1 MVVFDFDKTLTYHDT
16 LYGFYREADGKNIFF
31 PVKRIALIFSAVLYK
46 TGLISNDLLKE
57 IGIALFLKGKSRNEI
72 DQIAK
77 RYVRK
82 IEFNKIYKGNY
93 LETPQQNRM
102 IVTASFEEY
111 IGILLPTEWIV
122 ASKLSYKENKVT
134 GLERNMYKTKKKS
147 ALLNLGIDKIE
158 RFYTDSE
165 SDSSVMELSEKVFM
179 VSGDQIKE
187 K

>member
-1 MVVFDFDKTLTYHDT
+1 
-16 LYGFYREADGKNIFF
+16 
-31 PVKRIALIFSAVLYK
+31 
-46 TGLISNDLLKE
+46 
-57 IGIALFLKGKSRNEI
+57 
-72 DQIAK
+72 
-77 RYVRK
+77 
-82 IEFNKIYKGNY
+82 
-93 LETPQQNRM
+93 M